1 MKTTHPEPR
10 ETARV
15 FDDNRLLPILF
26 GEHHQH
32 LSELESALGVSI
44 LAHGNE
50 VKIRGSDEAR
60 AVTAKVLDDLYA
72 RILRGQIIDSGDV
85 VGAARLAIAA
95 PKSEAMLP
103 PGDPAYHV
111 RTWRKVV
118 APRTPTQARY
128 IEAIRSND
136 LVFGLGP
143 AGTGKTYLAVAVA
156 VSLLYQGQVERIVLS
171 RPAVE
176 AGERLGFLPGDMREK
191 VDPYLQPL
199 YDALHDMMPGEQVRR
214 RLDSGE
220 IEVAPLAFMRG
231 RTLSSAFVIL
241 DEAQNASP
249 MQMKMFLTRLG
260 PKSRMVVTGDPSQ
273 SDLPGAAPSGLRE
286 AETILKGVSGLAFVR
301 FDESDI
307 VRHPLVSRIVKAY
320 NAHDKSKGA

>member
-1 MKTTHPEPR
+1 MKPNPPEAR

-26 GEHHQH
+26 GEHHRN
-32 LSELESALGVSI
+32 LTELETALGVSI

-60 AVTAKVLDDLYA
+60 TAAAQVLDELYV
-72 RILRGQIIDSGDV
+72 RITRGHIIDAADV
-85 VGAARLAIAA
+85 VGAARLAIGTAKSDAA
-95 PKSEAMLP
+95 LP
-103 PGDPAYHV
+103 PGDPVHHV
-111 RTWRKVV
+111 RTWRKVI
-118 APRTPTQARY
+118 APRTPTQAKY
-128 IEAIRSND
+128 IEAIRAHD

-143 AGTGKTYLAVAVA
+143 AGTGKTYLAVACA
-156 VSLLYQGQVERIVLS
+156 VSMLYQGQVERIILS

-199 YDALHDMMPGEQVRR
+199 YDALRDMMPAEQVRR
-214 RLDSGE
+214 RMETNE

-231 RTLSSAFVIL
+231 RTLSNAFVIL

-260 PKSRMVVTGDPSQ
+260 TKSRMVVTGDPSQ
-273 SDLPGAAPSGLRE
+273 VDLPLAASSGLKE
-286 AETILKGVSGLAFVR
+286 AEAILRGVPGLAFVR
-301 FDESDI
+301 FDETDV
-307 VRHPLVSRIVKAY
+307 VRHNLVMQIVKAY
-320 NAHDKSKGA
+320 NKHDKHRGT